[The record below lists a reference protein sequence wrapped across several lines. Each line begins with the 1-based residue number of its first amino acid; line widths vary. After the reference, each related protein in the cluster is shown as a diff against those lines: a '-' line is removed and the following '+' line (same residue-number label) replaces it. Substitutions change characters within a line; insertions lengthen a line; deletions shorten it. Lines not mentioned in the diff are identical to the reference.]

1 VGGKFLYAGGEKL
14 DVRGVTYGAFRPDEN
29 GFEFPAEDVVAGDF
43 GRMAE
48 NGVNTVRTYSVP
60 PAWVLDL
67 AQAHGLRLM
76 VGIPWEQHVAF
87 LDERSLARSIE
98 QRVRAAVRAS
108 AGHPAILCYVVG
120 NEIPASI
127 VRWHGRRRIER
138 FIERLYRAAKAEDP
152 EALVT
157 YVNYPTTE
165 YLRLPFLDLACFNV
179 YLEEEEQ
186 LEVYVARLQYQVG
199 DRPLL
204 LTELGLDSGRHGE
217 DAQAVSVGWQVRTAF
232 RTGCVGAIVFSWTD
246 EWHRSGRDIDDWHFG
261 LTHADRGPKP
271 ALAAVR
277 EAFEE
282 APFGDRIHWPSVSVI
297 VCAYNEV
304 RTLEDCL
311 QGIERL
317 DYPEFETIVVDDG
330 STDSTAE
337 IAERFGVH
345 LISTEN
351 RGLSAARNT
360 GIEAATGE
368 IVAFIDADAHP
379 DPHWLRFI
387 AAGLAGT
394 PHGGIGGPNIAPARE
409 GLVSESLQ
417 AVPGGPIH
425 VLLSDREAEHVPGCN
440 MAFRREA
447 LEEIGGF
454 DPQFRIAGD
463 DVDLCWRLRD
473 AGWMI
478 AFSPGAM
485 VWHRRR
491 GTIRG
496 FLRQQREYGK
506 AEALL
511 ERKWPERYNLAGH
524 VRWAGHVYGSAL
536 GRIGRRTRIY
546 YGTWGMGLFQRADP
560 LHGGVLAALPVL
572 PEWYL
577 VILALLACALL
588 GFLWTP
594 LLLAVPLFVLAVG
607 ALLTHATVA
616 VMRTPFPYTG
626 SSRHAKRRAALAV
639 ALYLLQ
645 PIGRLSGRLR
655 HGLTPWRVRRGAS
668 GIAVPW
674 PRTRAFWS
682 ERWQPTDRWLSML
695 EAGFRSQSSDVRRG
709 GEYDRW
715 DLQVRGGSLGEARLR
730 VGVEEHGD
738 GRQLVRYRIW
748 PRCSSIGFLLV
759 ALFSALT
766 AAAVIDQASYAA
778 VAVGA
783 LGLTVVLTTVQEA
796 GLAVNACLRAIAS
809 QDSEP
814 DGLEDALHDR
824 LMQTEPVAAFA
835 EAPKRSEG

>member
-14 DVRGVTYGAFRPDEN
+14 YVRGVTYGAFRPDEN

-67 AQAHGLRLM
+67 AQARGLRLM

-87 LDERSLARSIE
+87 LDERSRARSIE
-98 QRVRAAVRAS
+98 QRVRAAVRAC

-232 RTGCVGAIVFSWTD
+232 RTGCVGGIVFSWTD
-246 EWHRSGRDIDDWHFG
+246 EWHRGGRDIDDWHFG
-261 LTHADRGPKP
+261 LTRAGRGPKP

-282 APFGDRIHWPSVSVI
+282 APFRHRIDWPSVSVI

-311 QGIERL
+311 EGIERL

-337 IAERFGVH
+337 IAERFDVR
-345 LISTEN
+345 LISTDN

-360 GIEAATGE
+360 GIAAATGE
-368 IVAFIDADAHP
+368 IVAFIDADARP
-379 DPHWLRFI
+379 DLHWLRFI

-394 PHGGIGGPNIAPARE
+394 PHGGIGGPNIAPASE

-496 FLRQQREYGK
+496 FLRQQREY
-506 AEALL
+506 
-511 ERKWPERYNLAGH
+511 AG
-524 VRWAGHVYGSAL
+524 RDMFTAARSGGSAGAHASTTARGGWASSSVPTL
-536 GRIGRRTRIY
+536 CTGECSPRCPSYRS
-546 YGTWGMGLFQRADP
+546 GTSSSSLSS
-560 LHGGVLAALPVL
+560 LA
-572 PEWYL
+572 
-577 VILALLACALL
+577 
-588 GFLWTP
+588 
-594 LLLAVPLFVLAVG
+594 
-607 ALLTHATVA
+607 
-616 VMRTPFPYTG
+616 R
-626 SSRHAKRRAALAV
+626 SSV
-639 ALYLLQ
+639 CS
-645 PIGRLSGRLR
+645 GRLSCSPCRCSYSRSAHSSCTRPSQSCGQHSLTPARAATRSAGRL
-655 HGLTPWRVRRGAS
+655 WRSPCISCSRSDAS
-668 GIAVPW
+668 P
-674 PRTRAFWS
+674 
-682 ERWQPTDRWLSML
+682 
-695 EAGFRSQSSDVRRG
+695 AGSATGSRRG
-709 GEYDRW
+709 GCD
-715 DLQVRGGSLGEARLR
+715 GER
-730 VGVEEHGD
+730 
-738 GRQLVRYRIW
+738 
-748 PRCSSIGFLLV
+748 
-759 ALFSALT
+759 
-766 AAAVIDQASYAA
+766 
-778 VAVGA
+778 
-783 LGLTVVLTTVQEA
+783 A
-796 GLAVNACLRAIAS
+796 GLPCHGRERGHSGVN
-809 QDSEP
+809 
-814 DGLEDALHDR
+814 DGSR
-824 LMQTEPVAAFA
+824 PT
-835 EAPKRSEG
+835 GG